1 MVTGEIVSIGVTV
14 GSIEFSD
21 VSHQEKRYNW
31 KDFFSEQRKKSRTSW
46 TQFSII

>member
-21 VSHQEKRYNW
+21 VSHQEKGTTG
-31 KDFFSEQRKKSRTSW
+31 KIFFLNKEKNQGLHGHSSV
-46 TQFSII
+46 